1 MKIGIDARPLQGET
15 RFRGIGQSFE
25 YLLKAILKD
34 YAGDHE
40 FVFYVDNELPEPEL
54 ISQFSNHRVISVP
67 AFELGRRRYFRSFL
81 NSFRTATP
89 SKKDVDVFF
98 QYDATLGVPTSVPT
112 VTIFHD
118 LIPYLFRGQEKK
130 QVAAG
135 LRKYKN
141 KLAGSMYW
149 HKYLRIL
156 SRYKR
161 SRKIIAISN
170 ASKKDYLKYV
180 GGIAEKDVVVVHH
193 GFGED
198 HNTNSKASKQAK
210 ELASKPYII
219 YVGGIDLRKNIKELV
234 QTLYAVKPDFPKLR
248 LVAMGK
254 EFSLTPQLGDV
265 GWTSAVAKNKDYAKD
280 VLTPGFLSSDDKSYL
295 LSKAEALVF
304 PSLYEGFGLPVL
316 EAMQAGCPVI
326 CYKNSSLSELVGDA
340 ALIAEDGKPLA
351 PYLKKLLSDK
361 KLQAK
366 LAKAGPKQAA
376 TFSWD
381 KTAAD
386 TLKVLQSAVKK

>member
-25 YLLKAILKD
+25 YLLKTILKHHAD
-34 YAGDHE
+34 DHE
-40 FVFYVDNELPEPEL
+40 FVFYVDDELETPEL
-54 ISQFSNHRVISVP
+54 IGHFPKHRVISVP

-89 SKKDVDVFF
+89 RKKDVDVFF

-130 QVAAG
+130 QIATG

-149 HKYLRIL
+149 QKYLRIL
-156 SRYKR
+156 GRYKR

-193 GFGED
+193 GFGEN
-198 HNTNSKASKQAK
+198 HNTNPKPSKQAK
-210 ELASKPYII
+210 ELASQPFIV
-219 YVGGIDLRKNIKELV
+219 YVGGIDLRKNIAELV
-234 QTLYAVKPDFPKLR
+234 RTLYAVKPDFPKLR

-265 GWTSAVAKNKDYAKD
+265 GWSAALSKNKEYAKD

-340 ALIAEDGKPLA
+340 ALVVKNGEALA
-351 PYLKKLLSDK
+351 PHLKKLLSDK
-361 KLQAK
+361 KLHQQ

-376 TFSWD
+376 TFTWE
-381 KTAAD
+381 KTAAE
-386 TLKVLQSAVKK
+386 TLKVLQSVAK